1 MTTGKVLSVAD
12 SLIGIVP
19 IIRQNEG
26 GTAMNCET
34 CQELIEDLIDGSIS
48 QSDEFTLNTHLRQCL
63 DCESVRQDLSSI
75 VGFCRTQRGQYEAP
89 PNEQALW
96 LRIRNVIETQSNG
109 VPDAAPRRSFFGRL
123 MGQSWELSLP
133 QLASFAIAI
142 VLLVSLATVV
152 GLRRWGSYPVPP
164 SGQQVEASNIN
175 DRVWQRRQVINYW
188 NQRVEL
194 NKARWSP
201 DMRETFDRNM
211 KVIDQAVA
219 DSLNELNRNPHDE
232 ISEQMLNESLNDKLA
247 LLKEFSDL

>member
-1 MTTGKVLSVAD
+1 
-12 SLIGIVP
+12 
-19 IIRQNEG
+19 
-26 GTAMNCET
+26 MNCET
-34 CQELIEDLIDGSIS
+34 CQELIHDLIDGSIN
-48 QSDEFTLNTHLRQCL
+48 QTDEFTLNTHLKECL

-96 LRIRNVIETQSNG
+96 LRIRNVIEAETRSEVAVNPG
-109 VPDAAPRRSFFGRL
+109 PRRSFLGRL
-123 MGQSWELSLP
+123 MGHSWELSLP
-133 QLASFAIAI
+133 QLVSSTVAI

-152 GLRRWGSYPVPP
+152 GLRRWGAVPVPP
-164 SGQQVEASNIN
+164 AHAEASNVN
-175 DRVWQRRQVINYW
+175 DRMWQRTQVINYW

-201 DMRETFDRNM
+201 EMRETFDRNM

-219 DSLNELNRNPHDE
+219 DSLNELNQNPHDE